1 MNTLEKIFSLIE
13 EGKATEYSSGGK
25 YTAKVYQNKD
35 GTHVAKFFSDG
46 KHMIDADYQ
55 HKDRNEVD
63 EFAREEMEYRRKQE
77 AKINERIL
85 EPQGHKESPDKIT
98 DDSEERKGRVKKMMG
113 NRTPLE
119 IISKIL
125 AGK

>member
-1 MNTLEKIFSLIE
+1 MNVFNRILSIV
-13 EGKATEYSSGGK
+13 EGKSVNYSSGGK

-46 KHMIDADYQ
+46 NHMVNADYQ
-55 HKDRNEVD
+55 HKDRAEVD

-77 AKINERIL
+77 AKLTERIL
-85 EPQGHKESPDKIT
+85 EPQGHKESPDKIA
-98 DDSEERKGRVKKMMG
+98 DDSEEGRGKVKKMMG

-119 IISKIL
+119 IITKIL